1 MRLTSTKGRLQVA
14 RISAVGLLSAT
25 SVHLYNA
32 PPINTFPI
40 KFFNAAEIADRVIS
54 AIDSIAKALDLCWIF
69 FN

>member
-1 MRLTSTKGRLQVA
+1 M
-14 RISAVGLLSAT
+14 GLLSAT

-32 PPINTFPI
+32 PPINTSPI
-40 KFFNAAEIADRVIS
+40 KYFNAAEIADRVIS